1 MATLL
6 ESLASHEE
14 FTTFA
19 ALVRKT
25 PLVAVLTEPGPFTIF
40 APTDDAFDNLP
51 EGEVNRLLQ
60 DEDKLTT
67 VLAYHIVP
75 GSFTSDDAAR
85 LSSAVTTLE
94 GSDLRVASTSIDLT
108 VNGAHMVHTNIAA
121 DNGVLHGIDQV
132 LVPLDDLGNVVVD
145 YEDVMVVAPET
156 VVVMSPAP
164 VPVTASSKATTEKG
178 EKAENAKAADESDES
193 DESDEVD
200 M

>member
-1 MATLL
+1 MATLFQRL
-6 ESLASHEE
+6 TSYEE

-19 ALVRKT
+19 ALVQKT
-25 PLVAVLTEPGPFTIF
+25 SLVAVLNEPGPYTIF

-51 EGEVNRLLQ
+51 EGTVNRLSQ
-60 DEDKLTT
+60 NVEKLTAI
-67 VLAYHIVP
+67 LAYHIVP

-94 GSDLRVASTSIDLT
+94 GSDLRIAASSIELT
-108 VNGAHMVHTNIAA
+108 VNGARVIHSNIAA

-145 YEDVMVVAPET
+145 YEDVMVLVPET
-156 VVVMSPAP
+156 MVIVSPESA
-164 VPVTASSKATTEKG
+164 TAT
-178 EKAENAKAADESDES
+178 AKPSDKEAKKTAKPDEAG
-193 DESDEVD
+193 